1 MPAAPLEAG
10 VGPPSPAPN
19 AGIAAVVSGAGPTVL
34 ALTTSDIPADLRA
47 EAGADGMRVHD
58 VPISAGVVVDK
69 QPNAFFK
76 VQLNDTEHMVLA
88 TISGRMRRNRIR
100 ILMGDKVDIELS
112 PYDLTKGRITYR
124 HK

>member
-1 MPAAPLEAG
+1 MKEELIEL
-10 VGPPSPAPN
+10 V
-19 AGIAAVVSGAGPTVL
+19 
-34 ALTTSDIPADLRA
+34 
-47 EAGADGMRVHD
+47 
-58 VPISAGVVVDK
+58 GVVVDK

-76 VQLNDTEHMVLA
+76 VQIKDSEHFVLA

-100 ILMGDKVDIELS
+100 ILMGDRVDIELS

>member
-1 MPAAPLEAG
+1 MKEELVE
-10 VGPPSPAPN
+10 V
-19 AGIAAVVSGAGPTVL
+19 
-34 ALTTSDIPADLRA
+34 
-47 EAGADGMRVHD
+47 
-58 VPISAGVVVDK
+58 AGVVIDK

-76 VQLNDTEHMVLA
+76 IQINESKHIVLA

-100 ILMGDKVDIELS
+100 ILMGDHVNVELS

>member
-1 MPAAPLEAG
+1 M
-10 VGPPSPAPN
+10 
-19 AGIAAVVSGAGPTVL
+19 AGPYTIAFGGL
-34 ALTTSDIPADLRA
+34 WTLGGILIFKDHMKEELI
-47 EAGADGMRVHD
+47 EMG
-58 VPISAGVVVDK
+58 GVVVDK

-76 VQLNDTEHMVLA
+76 VQINDTDHMVLA

-100 ILMGDKVDIELS
+100 ILMGDRVDIELS

>member
-1 MPAAPLEAG
+1 MEAY
-10 VGPPSPAPN
+10 VRPEVPN
-19 AGIAAVVSGAGPTVL
+19 GGGANRTRHILNIVMKEELIELNGTV
-34 ALTTSDIPADLRA
+34 I
-47 EAGADGMRVHD
+47 
-58 VPISAGVVVDK
+58 DK

-76 VQLNDTEHMVLA
+76 VQISDSDHIVLA

-100 ILMGDKVDIELS
+100 ILMGDRVDVELS

>member
-1 MPAAPLEAG
+1 MKEELIE
-10 VGPPSPAPN
+10 
-19 AGIAAVVSGAGPTVL
+19 L
-34 ALTTSDIPADLRA
+34 
-47 EAGADGMRVHD
+47 
-58 VPISAGVVVDK
+58 AGVVIDK

-76 VQLNDTEHMVLA
+76 VQINDSEHTVLA

-100 ILMGDKVDIELS
+100 ILMGDRVDVELS

>member
-1 MPAAPLEAG
+1 MDLSPRCGELSGTRPLYRESR
-10 VGPPSPAPN
+10 VGHRYFMKE
-19 AGIAAVVSGAGPTVL
+19 
-34 ALTTSDIPADLRA
+34 DLI
-47 EAGADGMRVHD
+47 EMVGT
-58 VPISAGVVVDK
+58 VVDK

-76 VQLNDTEHMVLA
+76 VQLKDSEHMVLA

-100 ILMGDKVDIELS
+100 ILMGDRVDVELS

>member
-1 MPAAPLEAG
+1 M
-10 VGPPSPAPN
+10 
-19 AGIAAVVSGAGPTVL
+19 
-34 ALTTSDIPADLRA
+34 
-47 EAGADGMRVHD
+47 
-58 VPISAGVVVDK
+58 AGVVIDK

-76 VQLNDTEHMVLA
+76 IKIKDSEHIVLA

-100 ILMGDKVDIELS
+100 ILMGDSVDVELS

>member
-1 MPAAPLEAG
+1 MKEELIE
-10 VGPPSPAPN
+10 
-19 AGIAAVVSGAGPTVL
+19 VSG
-34 ALTTSDIPADLRA
+34 
-47 EAGADGMRVHD
+47 
-58 VPISAGVVVDK
+58 VVIDK

-76 VQLNDTEHMVLA
+76 VLINNSEHLVMA

-100 ILMGDKVDIELS
+100 ILMGDRVDVEMS